1 MDGYRRKPRRDAV
14 HREVEVQDRSKR
26 KDRNKGKAS
35 AKTHGE
41 RGGTLRD
48 IRRVRRR
55 HRNENVFA
63 RPNGLHENA
72 ETSTSCR
79 GPGPT
84 RKKRYTSSREEEE
97 DT

>member
-35 AKTHGE
+35 AKTQGE

-48 IRRVRRR
+48 IRGVKRRGS
-55 HRNENVFA
+55 NEHVFA
-63 RPNGLHENA
+63 RPNGLRENA
-72 ETSTSCR
+72 ETATSGR
-79 GPGPT
+79 GPGPA
-84 RKKRYTSSREEEE
+84 RKKKEAYQ
-97 DT
+97 